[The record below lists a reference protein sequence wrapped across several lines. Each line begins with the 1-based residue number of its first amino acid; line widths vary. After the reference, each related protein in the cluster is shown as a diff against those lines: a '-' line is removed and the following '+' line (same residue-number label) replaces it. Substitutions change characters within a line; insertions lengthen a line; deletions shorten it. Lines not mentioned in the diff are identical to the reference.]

1 MRAVLLLFIAWMFA
15 TAALAQAPRSV
26 FLDELT
32 WTEVRAQ
39 AKAGKT
45 IVIVPVGGTEQSG
58 PQIALGKHNARVRVL
73 AGRIAESLGNALV
86 APVIAYVPEGSINP
100 PAGHMRFPG
109 TISIPDDV
117 FEKTLESAGR
127 SFRLHGFRHVV
138 FIGDHGGYQKNLE
151 RAAERLNRET
161 GNHRFK
167 AHALTA
173 YYEAEDR
180 GFAELL
186 EQKGFT
192 REEIG
197 THAGLADTAL
207 TMALA
212 PELVRNDRVTAPNMG
227 AADGVHGAPARA
239 TADLGRLG
247 ADLIVERTVRAI
259 REVTEAAV
267 APAKAGAP

>member
-1 MRAVLLLFIAWMFA
+1 MRAVLFLFAAWA
-15 TAALAQAPRSV
+15 LSLAAAAQAPRSV
-26 FLDELT
+26 FLEDLT
-32 WTEVRAQ
+32 WNEVRAQ

-45 IVIVPVGGTEQSG
+45 VMIVPVGGTEQSG
-58 PQIALGKHNARVRVL
+58 PQIALGKHNVRVRVL
-73 AGRIAESLGNALV
+73 AGRIAEALGNALV
-86 APVIAYVPEGSINP
+86 APVVAYVPEGSINP

-117 FEKTLESAGR
+117 FEKTLESAAR

-151 RAAERLNRET
+151 RAAEHLNRET

-186 EQKGFT
+186 GQKGFT
-192 REEIG
+192 PEEIG

-207 TMALA
+207 TLALA
-212 PELVRNDRVTAPNMG
+212 PDLVRTDRVAAPNMG
-227 AADGVHGAPARA
+227 PADGVHGKPARA
-239 TADLGRLG
+239 TAELGRLG

-259 REVTEAAV
+259 REATANSPV
-267 APAKAGAP
+267 K